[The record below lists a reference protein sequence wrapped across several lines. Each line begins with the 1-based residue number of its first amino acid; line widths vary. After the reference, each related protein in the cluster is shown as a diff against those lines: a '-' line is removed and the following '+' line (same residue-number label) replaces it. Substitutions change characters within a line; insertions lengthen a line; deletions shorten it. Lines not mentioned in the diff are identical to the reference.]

1 MKWTRDTMGGFKL
14 STYSSD
20 CGHWV
25 IDNCKTGRR
34 NWGLWYRETPK
45 GHTRKVAD
53 TTTLGTAKEWAEEMA
68 SYGVTTTEEAR
79 VARLAAYQAKQAAE
93 GIERAAKR
101 LLEQDAVRE
110 HRAEQS

>member
-1 MKWTRDTMGGFKL
+1 MGGFKL